1 MIETGLE
8 VFLKKE
14 HKQFQKLRLG
24 VVCNQASVTRDLK
37 HISQHVLNKKYK
49 LNVTAFFGPQH
60 GIRGEKQD
68 NMVES
73 DDYVDPV
80 TGIPVYSLYGYTR
93 EPVDKMM
100 ANIDA
105 FVIDLQDIGT
115 RIYTFMYTMAN
126 CMRAAKR
133 KGLKVIVLDRPNPI
147 NAISTEGNILDPDYV
162 SFVGQ
167 FPMAVRHGLT
177 MGELAQLFNNEF
189 GIGCD
194 LQVVKMKGYKRTSW
208 GDMWDR
214 EWTPPSPNI
223 PVLSAA
229 VVFPG
234 MVHFEGTN
242 ISEGR
247 GTTRPFDWVGAPF
260 IDADKL
266 AEHMNQLK
274 LKGVYFRPIFFQ
286 PTFHKG
292 KDQVCGGVH
301 THVTN
306 RAVFNAFEAGVHLL
320 SAIHNFYPNDLKWKQ
335 PPYEYISDRLPIDV
349 IAGTDA
355 LRLAVEKGN
364 VTSFLKKSKEEA
376 KKFQKVAKKYWLYK

>member
-8 VFLKKE
+8 VFLKKDF
-14 HKQFQKLRLG
+14 KRFQKARLG
-24 VVCNQASVTRDLK
+24 VVCNQASVTRDLR
-37 HISQHVLNKKYK
+37 HISEHLLDKKYK

-73 DDYVDPV
+73 ADFKDPK
-80 TGIPVYSLYGYTR
+80 TGIPVFSLYGYTR

-100 ANIDA
+100 AQIDT
-105 FVIDLQDIGT
+105 FLIDLQDVGT

-126 CMRAAKR
+126 CMRAAKK
-133 KGLKVIVLDRPNPI
+133 KGIKVVVLDRPNPI
-147 NAISTEGNILDPDYV
+147 NAITVEGNLLEKEFV

-167 FPMAVRHGLT
+167 FPIPVRHGLT
-177 MGELAQLFNNEF
+177 MGELALLFNYSF
-189 GIGCD
+189 GIDCD
-194 LQVVKMKGYKRTSW
+194 LEVIKMKGYKRGSW
-208 GDMWDR
+208 GDQWDR
-214 EWTPPSPNI
+214 DWAPPSPNM
-223 PVLSAA
+223 PCFSAA
-229 VVFPG
+229 LVFPG

-242 ISEGR
+242 VSEGR

-266 AEHMNQLK
+266 ADHMNGLK

-292 KDQVCGGVH
+292 KDEVCGGVH

-306 RAVFNAFEAGVHLL
+306 RKSFNAFEAGVHLL
-320 SAIHNFYPNDLKWKQ
+320 SAIHDFYPQKLSWKQ
-335 PPYEYISDRLPIDV
+335 PPYEYIHDKLPIDV
-349 IAGTDA
+349 IAGTTR
-355 LRLAVEKGN
+355 LRVAIEKSKVGD
-364 VTSFLKKSKEEA
+364 FLKESRVEA
-376 KKFQKVAKKYWLYK
+376 KTFQKNSRKYQLYK